1 MDIPTGV
8 IRPPPMPC
16 TIRNTTNCCTDA
28 ASPHAADA
36 IVKSPTDSRNTSR
49 APNRSPSHPATGIA
63 TATAT
68 RKPMFTVA
76 VSSTGTP
83 KSAAMVGNATLTTVA
98 SMMLM
103 NMAATKTVATAV
115 LGLIR
120 AITSGGP
127 GEGSGGEG
135 CAHPHFTTSD
145 LIPAVRP
152 PAVDVP
158 PTMEAARPVGPWVI
172 ILARVSRVGPRQ
184 AMSQQTRRP
193 GRPLTSTRRS
203 FLMTELDLGS
213 SAGSPAR
220 PGTPTSTALVL
231 TPPAPVQV
239 VKPEQAAGAV
249 PVPEG
254 RQAELQTRA
263 SAFAIE
269 LAALDVRSPEFAKK
283 VESITALGDREMRE
297 SSNVSSRMLE
307 RPAAAVSAAK
317 GRGGNDAQTRVAST
331 LSDLRLQITELD
343 PNRADLTGIKK
354 VLKWIPG
361 GNKIDSY
368 FAKYQSAQSH
378 LDAIVR
384 ALASGKD
391 ELGKDNASIEVEK
404 ANMWTLMG
412 KLGEY
417 NELASAL
424 DTAVEDQVRILEGQG
439 RTEDANTLRADALF
453 PIRQRRQDIMTQMA
467 VAVQGYMALDLIR
480 KNNLE
485 LMRGVDRAQTTTIA
499 ALRTAVIVSQALA
512 RQKLVLDQITGLNAA
527 TGDLIQRTS
536 EQLKIQGA
544 QINEQAA
551 SATVSVEKLQA
562 AFDNVFQTMD
572 AVDTF
577 RAQAVDSMALT
588 VNALQG
594 QIERAQPYLERVR
607 RNELGSS

>member
-1 MDIPTGV
+1 M
-8 IRPPPMPC
+8 
-16 TIRNTTNCCTDA
+16 TD
-28 ASPHAADA
+28 
-36 IVKSPTDSRNTSR
+36 
-49 APNRSPSHPATGIA
+49 
-63 TATAT
+63 
-68 RKPMFTVA
+68 
-76 VSSTGTP
+76 
-83 KSAAMVGNATLTTVA
+83 
-98 SMMLM
+98 
-103 NMAATKTVATAV
+103 
-115 LGLIR
+115 
-120 AITSGGP
+120 
-127 GEGSGGEG
+127 
-135 CAHPHFTTSD
+135 
-145 LIPAVRP
+145 
-152 PAVDVP
+152 
-158 PTMEAARPVGPWVI
+158 
-172 ILARVSRVGPRQ
+172 
-184 AMSQQTRRP
+184 
-193 GRPLTSTRRS
+193 
-203 FLMTELDLGS
+203 LDLGS

-297 SSNVSSRMLE
+297 SANVSSRMLE

-404 ANMWTLMG
+404 SHMWTLMG

-417 NELASAL
+417 NELATAL
-424 DTAVEDQVRILEGQG
+424 DVAVEDQVRILESQG

-572 AVDTF
+572 AVDSF

-607 RNELGSS
+607 RGELGSN